1 MNLDPE
7 NSGAAPSPAP
17 PSLREPEFFEWV
29 FLGPRG
35 LRSGWAAALYVALF
49 ALLFTGFALVL
60 ALLPYRPAGGG
71 GALTAGALFPPEA
84 AWAASAIAA
93 CAVMAALEKRR
104 FGDFGLPLSRAFGAR
119 FWQGALWGIAEISVL
134 MLLIGALGGYK
145 IEGLAIAG
153 SAAAREALAWGAF
166 FLVVGFA
173 EESLFRGYLQI
184 RLAEGIGFWPAAT
197 LLSLIFGAVHLRNAG
212 EGPVGAASVVVF
224 GLFACLTLRR
234 TGDLWFAIGLHAA
247 FDFGETYIYS
257 VPDSGTVMSGHLLNA
272 PLHGPAWLTGGTIG
286 PEGSVFAFA
295 IMGAMFLLFAFLYRG
310 SRDAHSA

>member
-1 MNLDPE
+1 MNLDPG
-7 NSGAAPSPAP
+7 NSVAPPSPAP
-17 PSLREPEFFEWV
+17 PPLREPEFVEWV

-49 ALLFTGFALVL
+49 ALFLVAIALIFSIL
-60 ALLPYRPAGGG
+60 HYHPAVGVY
-71 GALTAGALFPPEA
+71 TAGALFPFE
-84 AWAASAIAA
+84 AASAACAIGA

-104 FGDFGLPLSRAFGAR
+104 FGDFGLPLRRAFGAR

-145 IEGLAIAG
+145 IEGLALAG
-153 SAAAREALAWGAF
+153 GAAAREALAWGAF

-184 RLAEGIGFWPAAT
+184 RLAEGMGFWPAAT

-212 EGPVGAASVVVF
+212 EGLVGAASVFVF

-247 FDFGETYIYS
+247 YDFGETYIYS